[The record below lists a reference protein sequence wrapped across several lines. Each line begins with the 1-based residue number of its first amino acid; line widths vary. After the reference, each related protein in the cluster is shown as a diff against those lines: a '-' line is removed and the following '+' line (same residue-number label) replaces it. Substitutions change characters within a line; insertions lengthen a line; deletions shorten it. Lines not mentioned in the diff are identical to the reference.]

1 MTLGCG
7 TTRLKAELGAVEE
20 AIMHMTFNQQ
30 TRGLQVFPLLM
41 QHLLSCGRLSLL
53 PLGVLQNMHT
63 VAAPFPCV
71 FTCACVT
78 GAAGCTLK
86 RLNACAF

>member
-7 TTRLKAELGAVEE
+7 TTRLKVELGAVEE
-20 AIMHMTFNQQ
+20 ALMCMTINQQ
-30 TRGLQVFPLLM
+30 TRSLQVFPLLM
-41 QHLLSCGRLSLL
+41 QRLLSCGRLSL

-63 VAAPFPCV
+63 VAAPFPRV

-78 GAAGCTLK
+78 SAACCTLK
-86 RLNACAF
+86 RLNASAL